1 MVQGFLREGE
11 VFMTKVTKEEA
22 FEIIELAIE
31 DIDVLTRAF
40 TLIQDVCD
48 ELQDRKPA
56 VEIDSL
62 EEIVIN

>member
-1 MVQGFLREGE
+1 
-11 VFMTKVTKEEA
+11 MTKVTKEEA